1 MKWLKDHKEF
11 EQTKLK
17 NHITKLETEKELLAA
32 DTTDWLVSQ
41 SKELEITRELNALK
55 VSENGILEYNK
66 KIQDIQDMKN
76 DYSLKKKFHKILAHK
91 LKKSDIVC
99 DDNIKEKC
107 DEEDLLPEEETTH
120 EKEAES
126 EDETEDKYEPLKVIF
141 VYFN

>member
-99 DDNIKEKC
+99 DDNIKEKM
-107 DEEDLLPEEETTH
+107 
-120 EKEAES
+120 
-126 EDETEDKYEPLKVIF
+126 
-141 VYFN
+141 